1 MTIVERTPIALPN
14 DQCDTVYAVVYR
26 IGGFPEQSYKL
37 SIDALNSRLEN
48 EFTQSQIEELWSEQY
63 PQWND
68 LIFVN
73 PYN

>member
-14 DQCDTVYAVVYR
+14 DQCDVVNAIIYR
-26 IGGFPEQSYKL
+26 TGNYPNQRYMV

-68 LIFVN
+68 LIFSTL
-73 PYN
+73 